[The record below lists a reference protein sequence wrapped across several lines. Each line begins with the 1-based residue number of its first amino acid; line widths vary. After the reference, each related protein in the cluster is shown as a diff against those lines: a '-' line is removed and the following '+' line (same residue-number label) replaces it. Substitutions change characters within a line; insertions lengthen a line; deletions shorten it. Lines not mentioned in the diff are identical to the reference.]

1 MYFRRATAQR
11 LEYSPNTTIRTEL
24 KKLSDMLN
32 KNVLCQTDLTM
43 AKLEKIEQEL
53 KILTTKQQCSKQE
66 QKLGI
71 SAEKKESC

>member
-43 AKLEKIEQEL
+43 AELEKIEQEL